1 MLSFLKDLKSPRTD
15 EFRVACDSKFEK
27 STVFKLPAEQAE
39 LKKKVKEAEVA
50 PEESGKGE
58 KEVMA

>member
-1 MLSFLKDLKSPRTD
+1 M
-15 EFRVACDSKFEK
+15 
-27 STVFKLPAEQAE
+27 FKLPAEQAE
-39 LKKKVKEAEVA
+39 LKKKVKEAEIV